1 MPWRGFL
8 LPAKDAKFCL
18 GLEFSSGENATRFS
32 EDGVDGRDR
41 LLDRSIGL
49 EQEFFLVEE
58 SGEPSVRADEFLER
72 CRERSERDGDGKAS
86 CLAPE
91 WVRGVVEI
99 NTPPVRSLADLEER
113 YAGNVRLAVRSAREI
128 GLRLYPLGTYPLPL
142 EPSVREEPG
151 YQVQVLT
158 VGPERFMDA
167 GRCAG
172 THLHLG
178 LPEGTVDTESG
189 LSPGASEP
197 ARRELLDLYNL
208 ATALDPALI
217 FLTRSCPFYEGRAT
231 GLTPRTARYRGSD
244 AFDWD
249 GVYRDLPEVGALLP
263 YARSPAHLVE
273 QQFDRYRAWLAAM
286 ERAGVDLALFLDS
299 GGDLLRPAWNP
310 VRLNRQGT
318 LELRGMDS
326 NLPGTTFAAVE
337 LVLSAAG
344 RVTRENLTVT
354 PDESVSDFEVDGERL
369 LVPGFGRL
377 GERLFY
383 AAVAGEADDP
393 TITCYLDSVLDFAA
407 GGGPRLEKLRL
418 RRQATGLYPTTE
430 GKILASRGP
439 HDDRISGEEGRRLVL
454 WACDELEG
462 QISASEPVD
471 GTPGIQ

>member
-1 MPWRGFL
+1 M
-8 LPAKDAKFCL
+8 
-18 GLEFSSGENATRFS
+18 TRFYRIGA
-32 EDGVDGRDR
+32 E
-41 LLDRSIGL
+41 LLDRSIGM

-72 CRERSERDGDGKAS
+72 CRERSDREGHGGAA

-91 WVRGVVEI
+91 WVRGGVEV
-99 NTPPVRSLADLEER
+99 NTPPVRSLADLEEK
-113 YAGNVRLAVRSAREI
+113 YAENVRLAVRSAREV

-142 EPSVREEPG
+142 EPAVRDEPD
-151 YQVQVLT
+151 YQVQART

-178 LPEGTVDTESG
+178 LPTGTVDTESG
-189 LSPGASEP
+189 ISPGAPER

-217 FLTRSCPFYEGRAT
+217 FLTRSCPFYEGQAM
-231 GLTPRTARYRGSD
+231 GLTPRTARYRGSE
-244 AFDWD
+244 AFGWE

-263 YARSPAHLVE
+263 YAQSPAHLIE

-286 ERAGVDLALFLDS
+286 ERAGVNLARFLDS

-326 NLPGTTFAAVE
+326 NLPEATFAAVE
-337 LVLSAAG
+337 LVLLAAE
-344 RVTRENLTVT
+344 RDVREGLTVT
-354 PDESVSDFEVDGERL
+354 PDDDVSSFEVSGGRL
-369 LVPGFGRL
+369 LVPGFGHL
-377 GERLFY
+377 GERLFH
-383 AAVAGEADDP
+383 AAVAGRTDDA
-393 TITCYLDSVLDFAA
+393 TITAYLDSVLDFAA
-407 GGGPRLEKLRL
+407 GDAPRLEKLRL

-430 GKILASRGP
+430 AEILGTRNTSR
-439 HDDRISGEEGRRLVL
+439 DLISREEGLRLVL

-462 QISASEPVD
+462 QIPPA
-471 GTPGIQ
+471 

>member
-1 MPWRGFL
+1 MRGFL
-8 LPAKDAKFCL
+8 LPAKDARIFL
-18 GLEFSSGENATRFS
+18 GVEFTLEEGNAKRLSGS
-32 EDGVDGRDR
+32 KVDGRDR

-72 CRERSERDGDGKAS
+72 CRERSEREGDDRAA

-91 WVRGVVEI
+91 WVKGVVEV
-99 NTPPVRSLADLEER
+99 NTPPVRSLADLEEN
-113 YAGNVRLAVRSAREI
+113 YADNVRLAVGSAREI

-142 EPSVREEPG
+142 EPAVREEPD

-178 LPEGTVDTESG
+178 LPDGTVSAESG
-189 LSPGASEP
+189 VSPGAPEE

-217 FLTRSCPFYEGRAT
+217 FLTRSCPFYEGQAT
-231 GLTPRTARYRGSD
+231 GLAPRTARYRGSD
-244 AFDWD
+244 AFGWE
-249 GVYRDLPEVGALLP
+249 GVYRDLPEVGALRP
-263 YARSPAHLVE
+263 YARSPAHLVQ

-286 ERAGVDLALFLDS
+286 ERAGVDLALFVES

-326 NLPGTTFAAVE
+326 NLPQTTFAAVE
-337 LVLSAAG
+337 LVLFAAG
-344 RVTRENLTVT
+344 RVVRENLRVT
-354 PDESVSDFEVDGERL
+354 PDEGGDVFEVDGDRL

-377 GERLFY
+377 GERLLH
-383 AAVAGEADDP
+383 AAVAGGADDP
-393 TITCYLDSVLDFAA
+393 TITAYLDSVLDFAA
-407 GGGPRLEKLRL
+407 GDGPRLEKLRL
-418 RRQATGLYPTTE
+418 RRQATGHYPTTE
-430 GKILASRGP
+430 GKILAARGP
-439 HDDRISGEEGRRLVL
+439 GDERISGEEGLSLVL

-462 QISASEPVD
+462 QISGPEPED
-471 GTPGIQ
+471 GTPGVP

>member
-1 MPWRGFL
+1 MTH
-8 LPAKDAKFCL
+8 
-18 GLEFSSGENATRFS
+18 FSGDGIGEAVRP
-32 EDGVDGRDR
+32 
-41 LLDRSIGL
+41 LDRSIGM

-72 CRERSERDGDGKAS
+72 CRERSEREGDGRAA

-91 WVRGVVEI
+91 WVRGVVEV
-99 NTPPVRSLADLEER
+99 NTPPVRSLAALEEK
-113 YAGNVRLAVRSAREI
+113 YGENVRLAVRSAREV

-142 EPSVREEPG
+142 EPAVREEPD
-151 YQVQVLT
+151 YQVQVRT

-178 LPEGTVDTESG
+178 LPDGTVDTESG
-189 LSPGASEP
+189 VSPGASEG
-197 ARRELLDLYNL
+197 ARRELIDLYNL

-217 FLTRSCPFYEGRAT
+217 FLSRSCPFYEGLAT
-231 GLTPRTARYRGSD
+231 GLAPRTVRYRGSE
-244 AFDWD
+244 AFGWD
-249 GVYRDLPEVGALLP
+249 GVYRHLPEVGALQP
-263 YARSPAHLVE
+263 YANSPAHLVE

-286 ERAGVDLALFLDS
+286 ERAGVDLGLFLES

-326 NLPGTTFAAVE
+326 NLPEMAFTAVE

-344 RVTRENLTVT
+344 RVVRENLAVT
-354 PDESVSDFEVDGERL
+354 PDDGVSAFEVSGGRL

-377 GERLFY
+377 GEGLFY
-383 AAVAGEADDP
+383 AAVAGKGDDP
-393 TITCYLDSVLDFAA
+393 TITQYLDSVLDFAA
-407 GGGPRLEKLRL
+407 GGGPRLEKLGL

-430 GKILASRGP
+430 AEILGTRGP
-439 HDDRISGEEGRRLVL
+439 SRDRISKEEGLRLVL

-462 QISASEPVD
+462 QIPPA
-471 GTPGIQ
+471 

>member
-1 MPWRGFL
+1 MEG
-8 LPAKDAKFCL
+8 
-18 GLEFSSGENATRFS
+18 GGATRFS
-32 EDGVDGRDR
+32 GSGVDGRVR
-41 LLDRSIGL
+41 LLDRSIGM

-72 CRERSERDGDGKAS
+72 CRERSEREGHGGAA

-99 NTPPVRSLADLEER
+99 NTPPVRSLADLEGN
-113 YAGNVRLAVRSAREI
+113 YAENLRLALRSAREV

-142 EPSVREEPG
+142 EPAVREEPD
-151 YQVQVLT
+151 YQVQVRT
-158 VGPERFMDA
+158 VGRERFMDA

-178 LPEGTVDTESG
+178 LPDGTVDTESG
-189 LSPGASEP
+189 VSPGASEG
-197 ARRELLDLYNL
+197 ARRELLALYNL

-217 FLTRSCPFYEGRAT
+217 FLTRSCPFYEGAAP
-231 GLTPRTARYRGSD
+231 GIAPRTARYRGSE
-244 AFDWD
+244 AFNWD
-249 GVYRDLPEVGALLP
+249 GVYRNLPEVGALQP

-273 QQFDRYRAWLAAM
+273 QQFDRYRAWLSAM
-286 ERAGVDLALFLDS
+286 ERADVDLGLFLGS

-326 NLPGTTFAAVE
+326 NLPEATFVAVE
-337 LVLSAAG
+337 LVLLAAE
-344 RVTRENLTVT
+344 RVVRENLTVT
-354 PDESVSDFEVDGERL
+354 PDEGVSAFEVSGTRL

-377 GERLFY
+377 GEGLFH
-383 AAVAGEADDP
+383 AAVAGTVDDP
-393 TITCYLDSVLDFAA
+393 TITAYLDSVLDFAA
-407 GGGPRLEKLRL
+407 GDGPRLEKLRL

-430 GKILASRGP
+430 AEILGARDPSQ
-439 HDDRISGEEGRRLVL
+439 DRISREEGLRLVL

-462 QISASEPVD
+462 QIPPA
-471 GTPGIQ
+471 

>member
-1 MPWRGFL
+1 MTH
-8 LPAKDAKFCL
+8 
-18 GLEFSSGENATRFS
+18 FSGSRMDE
-32 EDGVDGRDR
+32 EDRP
-41 LLDRSIGL
+41 LDRSIGL

-72 CRERSERDGDGKAS
+72 CREREGDGGAA

-91 WVRGVVEI
+91 WVKGVVEI
-99 NTPPVRSLADLEER
+99 NTPPVRSLADLEGE
-113 YAGNVRLAVRSAREI
+113 YANNVRLALRSAQEI

-142 EPSVREEPG
+142 EPAVREEPD

-178 LPEGTVDTESG
+178 LPAGTVDTESG
-189 LSPGASEP
+189 VSPVASEE

-217 FLTRSCPFYEGRAT
+217 FLTRSCPFYEGGAT
-231 GLTPRTARYRGSD
+231 GLAPRTARYRGSE
-244 AFDWD
+244 AFGWD
-249 GVYRDLPEVGALLP
+249 GVYRNLPEVGALRP
-263 YARSPAHLVE
+263 YAQSSAHLVR

-286 ERAGVDLALFLDS
+286 ERAGVDLGLFLES

-326 NLPGTTFAAVE
+326 NLPKTTFTAVE
-337 LVLSAAG
+337 LVLSTAV
-344 RVTRENLTVT
+344 RVVREGLTVT
-354 PDESVSDFEVDGERL
+354 PDDGVSTFEVAGGRL
-369 LVPGFGRL
+369 LVPGFGSL
-377 GERLFY
+377 GERLFH

-393 TITCYLDSVLDFAA
+393 TITDYLDSVLDFAA
-407 GGGPRLEKLRL
+407 GDGPRLEKLRL

-430 GKILASRGP
+430 REILATRIP
-439 HDDRISGEEGRRLVL
+439 RDDLISSEEGLRLVL
-454 WACDELEG
+454 WACDELES
-462 QISASEPVD
+462 QVSHPTSLPEPEGEPA
-471 GTPGIQ
+471 GTP

>member
-1 MPWRGFL
+1 
-8 LPAKDAKFCL
+8 
-18 GLEFSSGENATRFS
+18 
-32 EDGVDGRDR
+32 
-41 LLDRSIGL
+41 
-49 EQEFFLVEE
+49 
-58 SGEPSVRADEFLER
+58 
-72 CRERSERDGDGKAS
+72 
-86 CLAPE
+86 
-91 WVRGVVEI
+91 
-99 NTPPVRSLADLEER
+99 
-113 YAGNVRLAVRSAREI
+113 
-128 GLRLYPLGTYPLPL
+128 
-142 EPSVREEPG
+142 
-151 YQVQVLT
+151 
-158 VGPERFMDA
+158 
-167 GRCAG
+167 
-172 THLHLG
+172 
-178 LPEGTVDTESG
+178 
-189 LSPGASEP
+189 
-197 ARRELLDLYNL
+197 LLDLYNL

-337 LVLSAAG
+337 
-344 RVTRENLTVT
+344 
-354 PDESVSDFEVDGERL
+354 SVSDFEVDGERL

>member
-1 MPWRGFL
+1 MTH
-8 LPAKDAKFCL
+8 
-18 GLEFSSGENATRFS
+18 FSGSRMDE
-32 EDGVDGRDR
+32 EDRP
-41 LLDRSIGL
+41 LDRSIGL

-72 CRERSERDGDGKAS
+72 CRERSEREGDGGAA

-91 WVRGVVEI
+91 WVKGVVEI
-99 NTPPVRSLADLEER
+99 NTPPVRSLADLEGE
-113 YAGNVRLAVRSAREI
+113 YANNVRLALCSAQEI

-142 EPSVREEPG
+142 EPAVREEPD

-178 LPEGTVDTESG
+178 LPGGTVDTESG
-189 LSPGASEP
+189 VSPGASEE

-217 FLTRSCPFYEGRAT
+217 FLTRSCPFYEGGAT
-231 GLTPRTARYRGSD
+231 GLAPRTARYRGSE
-244 AFDWD
+244 AFGWD
-249 GVYRDLPEVGALLP
+249 GVYRDLPEVGALRP
-263 YARSPAHLVE
+263 YAQSSAHLVR

-286 ERAGVDLALFLDS
+286 ERAGVDLGLFLES

-326 NLPGTTFAAVE
+326 NLPKTTFTAVE
-337 LVLSAAG
+337 LVLSTAV
-344 RVTRENLTVT
+344 RVVREGLTVT
-354 PDESVSDFEVDGERL
+354 PDDGVSTFEVAGGRL
-369 LVPGFGRL
+369 LVPGFGSL
-377 GERLFY
+377 GERLFH

-393 TITCYLDSVLDFAA
+393 TITDYLDSVLDFAA
-407 GGGPRLEKLRL
+407 GDGPRLEKLRL

-430 GKILASRGP
+430 REILATRIP
-439 HDDRISGEEGRRLVL
+439 RDDLISSEEGLRLVL
-454 WACDELEG
+454 WACDELES
-462 QISASEPVD
+462 QVSHPTSLPEPE
-471 GTPGIQ
+471 GEPAGAP

>member
-1 MPWRGFL
+1 M
-8 LPAKDAKFCL
+8 
-18 GLEFSSGENATRFS
+18 TRFS
-32 EDGVDGRDR
+32 GDGVDGRDR

-72 CRERSERDGDGKAS
+72 CRERSERDGHGKAS

-91 WVRGVVEI
+91 WVKGVVEI
-99 NTPPVRSLADLEER
+99 NTPPVRSLAGLEEQ
-113 YAGNVRLAVRSAREI
+113 YADNVRLAVRSAREI
-128 GLRLYPLGTYPLPL
+128 GLRLYPLGTYPLSL
-142 EPSVREEPG
+142 EPSVREEPD

-178 LPEGTVDTESG
+178 LPDGTVDTESG
-189 LSPGASEP
+189 VSPGASEP

-217 FLTRSCPFYEGRAT
+217 FLTRSCPFYEGGTT
-231 GLTPRTARYRGSD
+231 GLAPRTARYRGSD

-249 GVYRDLPEVGALLP
+249 GVYRNLPEVGALRP
-263 YARSPAHLVE
+263 YAKNPAHLVE

-286 ERAGVDLALFLDS
+286 ERAGVDLGLFLDS

-326 NLPGTTFAAVE
+326 NLPETTFAAVE
-337 LVLSAAG
+337 LVLLAAG
-344 RVTRENLTVT
+344 RVARENLTVT
-354 PDESVSDFEVDGERL
+354 PDESVSAFEVDGDRL

-377 GERLFY
+377 GGPLFH
-383 AAVAGEADDP
+383 AAVAGGADDP
-393 TITCYLDSVLDFAA
+393 TITHYLDSVLGFVA
-407 GGGPRLEKLRL
+407 GDGPRLEKLRL

-430 GKILASRGP
+430 GKILASRKSR
-439 HDDRISGEEGRRLVL
+439 DDRISDEEGLRLVL

-462 QISASEPVD
+462 QVAAAEPGD
-471 GTPGIQ
+471 GPPGIP

>member
-1 MPWRGFL
+1 MTHFSGDRIGEADRP
-8 LPAKDAKFCL
+8 L
-18 GLEFSSGENATRFS
+18 G
-32 EDGVDGRDR
+32 
-41 LLDRSIGL
+41 RSIGM

-72 CRERSERDGDGKAS
+72 CRERSEREGDGRAG

-91 WVRGVVEI
+91 WVRGVVEV
-99 NTPPVRSLADLEER
+99 NTPPVRSLAGLEGK
-113 YAGNVRLAVRSAREI
+113 YAENVRLAVRSAREI

-142 EPSVREEPG
+142 EPAVREEPD
-151 YQVQVLT
+151 YQVQVRT

-178 LPEGTVDTESG
+178 LPDGTVDAESG
-189 LSPGASEP
+189 VSPGASEG

-217 FLTRSCPFYEGRAT
+217 FLSRSCPFYEGLAT
-231 GLTPRTARYRGSD
+231 GHAPRTVRYRGSE
-244 AFDWD
+244 AFGWD
-249 GVYRDLPEVGALLP
+249 GVYRDLPEVGALRP
-263 YARSPAHLVE
+263 YANSPAHLVE

-286 ERAGVDLALFLDS
+286 ERAGVDLGLFLES

-326 NLPGTTFAAVE
+326 NLPELTFTAVE
-337 LVLSAAG
+337 IVLSAAG
-344 RVTRENLTVT
+344 RVVRENLAVT
-354 PDESVSDFEVDGERL
+354 PDDGVSAFAVSGGRL

-377 GERLFY
+377 GEGLFH
-383 AAVAGEADDP
+383 AAVTGKADDP
-393 TITCYLDSVLDFAA
+393 TITSYLDSVLDFAA
-407 GGGPRLEKLRL
+407 GDGPRLEKLRL
-418 RRQATGLYPTTE
+418 RREATGLYPTTE
-430 GKILASRGP
+430 AEILGTRGP
-439 HDDRISGEEGRRLVL
+439 SQDSISKEEGLSLVL

-462 QISASEPVD
+462 QISP
-471 GTPGIQ
+471 P

>member
-1 MPWRGFL
+1 VQGGNARR
-8 LPAKDAKFCL
+8 FC
-18 GLEFSSGENATRFS
+18 GS
-32 EDGVDGRDR
+32 GVDGRGR
-41 LLDRSIGL
+41 LLDRSIGM

-72 CRERSERDGDGKAS
+72 CRERSDREGHGGAA

-91 WVRGVVEI
+91 WVRGVVEV
-99 NTPPVRSLADLEER
+99 NTPPVRSLADLEGK
-113 YAGNVRLAVRSAREI
+113 YAENVRLAVRSAREI

-142 EPSVREEPG
+142 KPAVRDEPD
-151 YQVQVLT
+151 YQVQART

-178 LPEGTVDTESG
+178 LPDGTVDTESG
-189 LSPGASEP
+189 ISPGAPEA

-217 FLTRSCPFYEGRAT
+217 FLTRSCPFYEGAAP
-231 GLTPRTARYRGSD
+231 GIAPRTARYRGSE
-244 AFDWD
+244 AFDWE
-249 GVYRDLPEVGALLP
+249 GVYRDLPEVGALQP
-263 YARSPAHLVE
+263 YAQSPAHLIE

-286 ERAGVDLALFLDS
+286 ERAGVDLALFLES

-326 NLPGTTFAAVE
+326 NLPGATFAAVE
-337 LVLSAAG
+337 LVLLAAE
-344 RVTRENLTVT
+344 RVVREGLTVT
-354 PDESVSDFEVDGERL
+354 PDDVSSFEVSGGRL
-369 LVPGFGRL
+369 LVPGFGHL
-377 GERLFY
+377 GEGLFH
-383 AAVAGEADDP
+383 AAVAGKADDP
-393 TITCYLDSVLDFAA
+393 TITAYLDSVLDFAA
-407 GGGPRLEKLRL
+407 GEGPRLEKLRL

-430 GKILASRGP
+430 AEILGTRGP
-439 HDDRISGEEGRRLVL
+439 SRDRISKEEGLRLVL

-462 QISASEPVD
+462 QIPPA
-471 GTPGIQ
+471 